1 MPKGT
6 NQKLK
11 LYRLAQIMLENTD
24 DEHYI
29 TMPEIMEE
37 LGKYEVTADR
47 KTIYADLRDL
57 SVLGIEVEG
66 EPIGNRYHY
75 RVVNRPFELP
85 ELKLLVDSIQSSK
98 FITEKKTNTL
108 IKKLEK
114 LVSKYDAQRLQRQV
128 YVSGRIKTM
137 NESIYYTVDAIHNA
151 ISENKKIKFQY
162 FQWNVKKEMELRHGG
177 AWYHISPWGLSW
189 DDENYYMIGY
199 DAEAQMI
206 KHYRVDKMLHI
217 RMSGESRDGKEHF
230 KKLDMADYAKK
241 SFGMFRGKETSVK
254 MLVNNSLA
262 GVIIDT
268 ATIQKPSKSQAFWGT
283 MGDLMVEDYKFN
295 LSNIGSVRFSPF
307 INPLLFSYSG
317 SNGLSYRQDFRY
329 NRLFRGDKL
338 LRIVPK
344 LGYNFTRKEF
354 YWSLNADFE
363 YWPQKRG
370 FFRLNVGNGN
380 RIYSSKVLDEL
391 KAMPDSIFNFDLI
404 HLDYFKDLYFNFRH
418 TVEVVNG
425 LDIGLGFSA
434 HKRTAVEPSRFVI
447 TGDYPMPPPEFM
459 DKFKSLK

>member
-206 KHYRVDKMLHI
+206 K
-217 RMSGESRDGKEHF
+217 
-230 KKLDMADYAKK
+230 
-241 SFGMFRGKETSVK
+241 
-254 MLVNNSLA
+254 LVNNSLA
-262 GVIIDT
+262 GVIIDRFGKDVMM
-268 ATIQKPSKSQAFWGT
+268 IPEDEEHFRVNVDVHVSKQFLGWVFSLGEA
-283 MGDLMVEDYKFN
+283 VKI
-295 LSNIGSVRFSPF
+295 IG
-307 INPLLFSYSG
+307 
-317 SNGLSYRQDFRY
+317 
-329 NRLFRGDKL
+329 
-338 LRIVPK
+338 
-344 LGYNFTRKEF
+344 
-354 YWSLNADFE
+354 
-363 YWPQKRG
+363 
-370 FFRLNVGNGN
+370 
-380 RIYSSKVLDEL
+380 
-391 KAMPDSIFNFDLI
+391 PD
-404 HLDYFKDLYFNFRH
+404 
-418 TVEVVNG
+418 EVVEQMRG
-425 LDIGLGFSA
+425 EARRLMEQYG
-434 HKRTAVEPSRFVI
+434 E
-447 TGDYPMPPPEFM
+447 
-459 DKFKSLK
+459 